1 MKVNFSA
8 CLLAS
13 ISIGLAQS
21 SHPPT
26 AQVGDAAEYLRVLTA
41 LKSGT
46 MKMPDLNVTGTAWN
60 YTSPGLDF
68 ERKLKQSE
76 FLDISTS
83 AKYVS
88 NAKPLS

>member
-1 MKVNFSA
+1 MKLTFST
-8 CLLAS
+8 CLWAS
-13 ISIGLAQS
+13 ILFGLAQS

-26 AQVGDAAEYLRVLTA
+26 GQVGDAAEYLRVLKA

-46 MKMPDLNVTGTAWN
+46 MKMPDLNVTGTPWN

-88 NAKPLS
+88 NAKLLS